1 MNRAEQLSPRGA
13 ETLIRRHAERLG
25 LTPERLTEALLQYAT
40 HQLDD
45 WTEEGDGGTIAGE
58 KYDPGSVWHVGDAPD
73 WLKCF
78 LPELALEE
86 AF

>member
-1 MNRAEQLSPRGA
+1 MNRTEQLSPRQA
-13 ETLIRRHAERLG
+13 DSLIRRHAKRLG

-40 HQLDD
+40 HELVD
-45 WTEEGDGGTIAGE
+45 WTKEGDGGTIVGE
-58 KYDPGSVWHVGDAPD
+58 KYDPGSVWHVGDPPD
-73 WLKCF
+73 WLKRF